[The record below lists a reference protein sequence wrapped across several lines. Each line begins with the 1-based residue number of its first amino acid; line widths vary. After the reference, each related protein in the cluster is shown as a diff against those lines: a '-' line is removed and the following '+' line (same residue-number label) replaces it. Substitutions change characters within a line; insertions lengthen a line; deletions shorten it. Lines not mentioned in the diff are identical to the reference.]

1 MYSDILTICTSEYLR
16 LSPIS

>member
-1 MYSDILTICTSEYLR
+1 MYSDILTICMSEYLR